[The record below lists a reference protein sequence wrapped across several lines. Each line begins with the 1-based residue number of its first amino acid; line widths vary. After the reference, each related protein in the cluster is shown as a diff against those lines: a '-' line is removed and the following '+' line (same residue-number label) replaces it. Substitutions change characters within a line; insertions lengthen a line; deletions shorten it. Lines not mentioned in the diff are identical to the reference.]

1 MRERAAYRA
10 APAPVPVPA
19 GDRVVSRVETA
30 PRIGAILGGSD
41 DPLRLHLTAPPHR
54 VSAPGAGPAAPPNFS
69 LVRVFYATNRAA
81 AATSGGEGRFLN
93 ESGPLTYGTLTVTV
107 PRSHLPGAIERP
119 QWLVA
124 WVRSPNPEHHFT
136 IESLTPLS
144 RAQLLQSIAGQMR
157 HSAPGHRAV
166 LVFIHGFNVGF
177 DDAAFRTAQ
186 ISHDIGFA
194 GVPVFYSWPSEH
206 SLSPLGYSHDASRI
220 EESRPYI
227 KNFIADI
234 VANGGADDV
243 FILAHSMGTRAVT
256 RALAELAA
264 ERPDLTRR
272 IKALILAAPDINRTV
287 FQNDVAPRLKAMAAR
302 ATLYA
307 SREDRALKA
316 SREFAGASALGDA
329 TGAIGVFDGMDSID
343 ATEAGTSF
351 LGHSD
356 YGDSPALLRDIRA
369 ILAGSPA
376 ARRPW
381 LRPERRAGQT
391 YYIFHPAH

>member
-1 MRERAAYRA
+1 MAAYA
-10 APAPVPVPA
+10 TGGGPA
-19 GDRVVSRVETA
+19 G
-30 PRIGAILGGSD
+30 
-41 DPLRLHLTAPPHR
+41 
-54 VSAPGAGPAAPPNFS
+54 PPNFS
-69 LVRVFYATNRAA
+69 LVRVFYATNRARSP
-81 AATSGGEGRFLN
+81 TPGTEGQFLN
-93 ESGPLTYGTLTVTV
+93 ERGPLAYGSLTVTV
-107 PRSHLPGAIERP
+107 PRSHQPGAIERP
-119 QWLVA
+119 HWLVA
-124 WVRSPNPEHHFT
+124 WFSSPNPARHFT
-136 IESLTPLS
+136 IETLTPLS
-144 RAQLLQSIAGQMR
+144 RARLMQSIAGQLR

-186 ISHDIGFA
+186 VSYDIGFA
-194 GVPVFYSWPSEH
+194 GVPVFFSWPSEH
-206 SLSPLGYSHDASRI
+206 SLSLLGYTHDASRI

-234 VANGGADDV
+234 VANSGADEV
-243 FILAHSMGTRAVT
+243 FILAHSMGTRAVA

-264 ERPDLTRR
+264 ERPALTRR

-287 FQNDVAPRLKAMAAR
+287 FQNDVAPQLKAMAAR

-329 TGAIGVFDGMDSID
+329 TGSIGVFDGMDSID

-369 ILAGSPA
+369 ILAGRPV

-381 LRPERRAGQT
+381 LHPKRHGAQT
-391 YYIFHPAH
+391 FYIFHPGP